1 MRQLFESTVQR
12 IFGDIVTP
20 ASLLARKAGEWPTQ
34 LWAAIEES
42 GFSVA
47 PAPESLGGSDASWND
62 LYVVVRAAGRYTVP
76 APLPEALLANWLL
89 GRSGLDAI
97 SGPLSFAA
105 ANTLVFA
112 DGKVTGQLQEVPWGR
127 HVAQVVAVVAGT
139 GDLPSQIVVLNV
151 KDATLAN
158 LRLNMADEPRDDLRF
173 NAAQPLA
180 FAALPSDLPAD
191 ILLLGGAMLRSA
203 QIAGALQ
210 AALEMT
216 SRYATERSQ
225 FGRPIAN
232 FQAIQHR
239 LAILAEHTA
248 NAMVAS
254 EAAFA
259 ESGDQLALLPLMA
272 AKVCASEAAS
282 IAADTV
288 HAIHGAIGITHEHAL
303 HLVTQRLWSWRS
315 EFGSQTFWAQRIGRE
330 VCANGAH
337 RFWPAITSAKL
348 EAENNPVQKTT
359 PSGELS

>member
-12 IFGDIVTP
+12 LFSDIATP
-20 ASLLARKAGEWPTQ
+20 ASILTIKAGEWPTP
-34 LWAAIEES
+34 LWDAIEES

-47 PAPESLGGSDASWND
+47 AAPEALGGSGSDWND

-89 GRSGLDAI
+89 GRAGLPALSGR
-97 SGPLSFAA
+97 LSFAA
-105 ANTLVFA
+105 TNTLVLT
-112 DGKVTGQLQEVPWGR
+112 DGKLSGHLLEVPWGR
-127 HVAQVVAVVAGT
+127 HVESVVTVVT
-139 GDLPSQIVVLNV
+139 ETVSNTVHVVVLRV
-151 KDATLAN
+151 KDATAQTH
-158 LRLNMADEPRDDLRF
+158 RLNMADEPRDDLHF
-173 NAAQPLA
+173 TAVLPVDMVALPA
-180 FAALPSDLPAD
+180 DLPSDV
-191 ILLLGGAMLRSA
+191 LLLGGAMLRSA

-210 AALEMT
+210 SALAMT
-216 SRYATERSQ
+216 SQYATERSQ

-248 NAMVAS
+248 SAMVAS

-259 ESGDQLALLPLMA
+259 ESDTHLATLPIMA

-315 EFGSQTFWAQRIGRE
+315 EFGSLTFWSQRIGRE
-330 VCANGAH
+330 VCANGG
-337 RFWPAITSAKL
+337 RRLWPLITSANLK
-348 EAENNPVQKTT
+348 NNEHPATAHSRDAQ
-359 PSGELS
+359 